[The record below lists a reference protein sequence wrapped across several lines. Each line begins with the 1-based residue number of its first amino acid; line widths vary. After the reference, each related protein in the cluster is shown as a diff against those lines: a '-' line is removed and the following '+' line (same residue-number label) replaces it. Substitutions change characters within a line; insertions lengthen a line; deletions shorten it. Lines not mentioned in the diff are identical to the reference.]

1 MPRGLMAAFLVVV
14 GVVSGAAIEARA
26 AVTKEEA
33 SRQVAT
39 SFGVEV
45 LKVRPGKIDGRD
57 VWLLTVMN
65 RGGNFNGAFQVNTLA
80 VDQASGAL
88 VPSFRHGPSGYSL
101 PEAGDRSDKDGLRPD
116 AARTRTWR

>member
-1 MPRGLMAAFLVVV
+1 MPRRSMAVLFVIL
-14 GVVSGAAIEARA
+14 GVLSTTAMETQA
-26 AVTKEEA
+26 AVTKEQA
-33 SRQVAT
+33 SRQIEEA
-39 SFGVEV
+39 FGVEV
-45 LKVRPGKIDGRD
+45 LKARPGKIDGRD

-65 RGGNFNGAFQVNTLA
+65 RGGNFNGAFQFNTLA

-88 VPSFRHGPSGYSL
+88 VPSFRHGPSGYTL